1 MPPSEPN
8 TGGVHARSA
17 TPIGEAV
24 SRTFDAPAQT
34 TAFSRQERHWY
45 SGIDQIV
52 LWLVLGV
59 GAIAMVGPFYWMLV
73 TSLKIRQ
80 EAIRYP
86 PTWWPETFTWQ
97 NWQALNDL
105 TAGSFTLFFRNSIF
119 VASTITILTLLVS
132 SMTGYVFAKLPFPG
146 RDRLFWVVLSMMMI
160 PFTVSII
167 PSFALMD
174 RLGWIN
180 SYFALIVPIV
190 FNPFG
195 IFLMRQFM
203 MALPGDLLDAARMD
217 GASEFR
223 VFFQIVIPLS
233 QAALAALGIL
243 TFLAQWDNFLWPLVI
258 LQDPDKYTVPL
269 GLAQFRGRLGTEIGP
284 TAAGSILAVLPV
296 LIIYIFA
303 QRKFVEGIA
312 LTGLKG

>member
-1 MPPSEPN
+1 MPPSN
-8 TGGVHARSA
+8 L
-17 TPIGEAV
+17 
-24 SRTFDAPAQT
+24 DAPVRANT
-34 TAFSRQERHWY
+34 TAQVGEGVGQPNDASAIDHRATVHRRRWY
-45 SGIDQIV
+45 SGLDQTL
-52 LWLVLGV
+52 LWLVLAV
-59 GAIAMVGPFYWMLV
+59 GAVAMVAPFYWMLA
-73 TSLKIRQ
+73 TSFKIRQ
-80 EAIRYP
+80 ELIRYP
-86 PTWWPETFTWQ
+86 PTWWPEDFTWR

-105 TAGSFTLFFRNSIF
+105 TAGSFTLFFRNSLF
-119 VASTITILTLLVS
+119 VSSMITILTLLIS
-132 SMTGYVFAKLPFPG
+132 AMAGYVFAKLPFRG
-146 RDRLFWVVLSMMMI
+146 RDQIFWIVLSMMMI

-174 RLGWIN
+174 RLGWID
-180 SYFALIVPIV
+180 SYLALIVPIV

-203 MALPGDLLDAARMD
+203 MALPTDLLDAARMD

-223 VFFQIVIPLS
+223 VFFQIAVPLS

-258 LQDPDKYTVPL
+258 LNDPDKYTVPI
-269 GLAQFRGRLGTEIGP
+269 GLAQFRGRMGTEVGP

-296 LIIYIFA
+296 LVIYIFA

>member
-1 MPPSEPN
+1 MSVNLNASAAPTAATGPMP
-8 TGGVHARSA
+8 VV
-17 TPIGEAV
+17 V
-24 SRTFDAPAQT
+24 SRADE
-34 TAFSRQERHWY
+34 TASAVVGERPWY
-45 SGIDQIV
+45 AGAEKYL
-52 LWLVLGV
+52 LWLLLFI

-73 TSLKIRQ
+73 TSFKIRQ
-80 EAIRYP
+80 ELIQYP
-86 PTWWPETFTWQ
+86 PTWWPQEFTWR

-105 TAGSFTLFFRNSIF
+105 PAGSFNLFFRNSLF
-119 VASTITILTLLVS
+119 VSLSITALTLLTS
-132 SMTGYVFAKLPFPG
+132 AMAGYVFAKLPFPG
-146 RDRLFWVVLSMMMI
+146 RDRLFWVILSMMMI
-160 PFTVSII
+160 PFTVSLI

-174 RLGWIN
+174 RFGWIN
-180 SYFALIVPIV
+180 SYWALIIPIAIS
-190 FNPFG
+190 PFG

-258 LQDPDKYTVPL
+258 LQDADKFTIPI
-269 GLAQFRGRLGTEIGP
+269 GLAGFRGRLGTDVGP
-284 TAAGSILAVLPV
+284 TAAGSIFAVAPV
-296 LIIYIFA
+296 IVIYIIL
-303 QRKFVEGIA
+303 QRRVIEGIA

>member
-1 MPPSEPN
+1 MPPSN
-8 TGGVHARSA
+8 L
-17 TPIGEAV
+17 
-24 SRTFDAPAQT
+24 DAPVPANAATRVGEGVGQIFAGST
-34 TAFSRQERHWY
+34 DSGITVHHRRWY
-45 SGIDQIV
+45 SGLDRIL
-52 LWLVLGV
+52 LWLVLTI
-59 GAIAMVGPFYWMLV
+59 GAVAMVAPFYWMLI
-73 TSLKIRQ
+73 TSFKVRQ
-80 EAIRYP
+80 EVLRYP
-86 PTWWPETFTWQ
+86 PTWWPEEFTWT

-105 TAGSFTLFFRNSIF
+105 TAGSFSLFFRNSTF
-119 VASTITILTLLVS
+119 VASSITILTLLIS
-132 SMTGYVFAKLPFPG
+132 AMAGYVFAKLPFRG
-146 RDRLFWVVLSMMMI
+146 RDQIFWVVLSMMMI

-174 RLGWIN
+174 RFGWID
-180 SYFALIVPIV
+180 SYLALIIPII

-203 MALPGDLLDAARMD
+203 MALPTDLLDAARMD

-223 VFFQIVIPLS
+223 VFFQIAVPLS

-258 LQDPDKYTVPL
+258 LQDPDKYTVPI
-269 GLAQFRGRLGTEIGP
+269 GLAQFRGRMGIDVGP

-296 LIIYIFA
+296 LVIYIFA

>member
-1 MPPSEPN
+1 MDVNASAGAAVAPTEGAPLALDRAAATVPTETN
-8 TGGVHARSA
+8 RSWW
-17 TPIGEAV
+17 
-24 SRTFDAPAQT
+24 SRLEQ
-34 TAFSRQERHWY
+34 Y
-45 SGIDQIV
+45 L
-52 LWLVLGV
+52 LWLVLGI
-59 GAIAMVGPFYWMLV
+59 GAVAMLAPFYWMLV

-80 EAIRYP
+80 ELLRYP
-86 PTWWPETFTWQ
+86 PTWWPENLTWS

-119 VASTITILTLLVS
+119 VSTTITILTLLTS
-132 SMTGYVFAKLPFPG
+132 SMAGYVFAKLPFPG
-146 RDRLFWVVLSMMMI
+146 RDRLFWVVLSLMMI

-167 PSFALMD
+167 PSFALMV
-174 RLGWIN
+174 RFGWIN
-180 SYFALIVPIV
+180 SYLALIVPII

-203 MALPGDLLDAARMD
+203 FSLPGDLLDAARMD

-223 VFFQIVIPLS
+223 VFFQIVLPLS

-258 LQDPDKYTVPL
+258 LNDPDKFTVPI
-269 GLAQFRGRLGTEIGP
+269 GLAQFRGRLGTDVGP

-296 LIIYIFA
+296 LVIYIFA

-312 LTGLKG
+312 LSGLKG

>member
-1 MPPSEPN
+1 MPPSN
-8 TGGVHARSA
+8 LDADVRSSAA
-17 TPIGEAV
+17 TPISESV
-24 SRTFDAPAQT
+24 SQMLDSPVETRSIPWN
-34 TAFSRQERHWY
+34 ERRWY
-45 SGIDQIV
+45 SNLERYL
-52 LWLVLGV
+52 LWLALGV
-59 GAIAMVGPFYWMLV
+59 GAVAMIAPFYWMLA
-73 TSLKIRQ
+73 TSFKLRQ
-80 EAIRYP
+80 ELIRYP
-86 PTWWPETFTWQ
+86 PTWWAETFTWS
-97 NWQALNDL
+97 NWQELNNL

-119 VASTITILTLLVS
+119 VSSTITILTLLIS
-132 SMTGYVFAKLPFPG
+132 AMTGYVFAKLPFPG

-167 PSFALMD
+167 PSFALMV
-174 RLGWIN
+174 RFGWLDT
-180 SYFALIVPIV
+180 YWALIIPII

-203 MALPGDLLDAARMD
+203 MALPTDLLDAARMD

-223 VFFQIVIPLS
+223 VFFQIAIPLS

-269 GLAQFRGRLGTEIGP
+269 GLAQFRGRLGTEVGP

-296 LIIYIFA
+296 LIIYILA

>member
-1 MPPSEPN
+1 MPPSN
-8 TGGVHARSA
+8 L
-17 TPIGEAV
+17 
-24 SRTFDAPAQT
+24 DAPVRANSVTQVGDGVAQLFDT
-34 TAFSRQERHWY
+34 SAQDRAITAHRRRWY
-45 SGIDQIV
+45 SNVDQYL
-52 LWLVLGV
+52 LWLVLTI
-59 GAIAMVGPFYWMLV
+59 GAIAMVAPFYWMLI
-73 TSLKIRQ
+73 TSFKVRQ
-80 EAIRYP
+80 ELIRYP
-86 PTWWPETFTWQ
+86 PTWWPEEFTWT

-105 TAGSFTLFFRNSIF
+105 TAGSFNLFFRNSLF
-119 VASTITILTLLVS
+119 VASAITILTLLVS
-132 SMTGYVFAKLPFPG
+132 SMAVYVFAKLPFPG

-174 RLGWIN
+174 RLGWID
-180 SYFALIVPIV
+180 SYLALIVPIV

-203 MALPGDLLDAARMD
+203 MALPADLLDAARMD

-223 VFFQIVIPLS
+223 VFFQIAIPLS

-258 LQDPDKYTVPL
+258 LNDPDKYTVPI
-269 GLAQFRGRLGTEIGP
+269 GLAQFRGRMGTDVGP